1 MELFSIKIRCTFQL
15 VSTIHGKSDKYTKK
29 VKEICKKYKL

>member
-1 MELFSIKIRCTFQL
+1 MESMRKPMCRSSGLKPL
-15 VSTIHGKSDKYTKK
+15 KSDKYTKK